1 MDSILELTRKANTIE
16 EKVENISK
24 LVSAYKDEIGV
35 LEMDKD
41 YEIDFDGME
50 EISLEEL
57 DGYTKALDDY
67 PIIQPEVNSEDFGMT
82 LKIAGDKK
90 NEIVMALLLSG
101 YKISLKDENFIMIE
115 EGQEKFY

>member
-35 LEMDKD
+35 LEMEKD

-50 EISLEEL
+50 ELEEISLEQL
-57 DGYTKALDDY
+57 DRYTTTAEEDFPD
-67 PIIQPEVNSEDFGMT
+67 INTEDFGMT

-90 NEIVMALLLSG
+90 NEIIMALLLSG
-101 YKISLKDENFIMIE
+101 YKISLKDENFIVIE

>member
-35 LEMDKD
+35 LEMEKD
-41 YEIDFDGME
+41 YKIDFDDME
-50 EISLEEL
+50 EINLEEL
-57 DGYTKALDDY
+57 DNDTK
-67 PIIQPEVNSEDFGMT
+67 INSEDFGMI

-101 YKISLKDENFIMIE
+101 YKISLKDENFIIIE